1 LNLFNNFIFSQL
13 GADLF
18 KFSAEIDGRDIGNQ
32 IKEIFYGKVDYDE
45 AVRLDPIP
53 FMLQERLRDEFMV
66 MVVY

>member
-1 LNLFNNFIFSQL
+1 M
-13 GADLF
+13 F
-18 KFSAEIDGRDIGNQ
+18 KFSAEIDGRDIVSQ
-32 IKEIFYGKVDYDE
+32 IKEIVDGKVDYDE